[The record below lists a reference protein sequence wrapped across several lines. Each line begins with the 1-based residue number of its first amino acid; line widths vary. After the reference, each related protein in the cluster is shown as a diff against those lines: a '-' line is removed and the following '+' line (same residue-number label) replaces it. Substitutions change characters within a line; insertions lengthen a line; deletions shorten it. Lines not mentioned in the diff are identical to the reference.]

1 MQIAVLCLINKMG
14 DNLMNKEEIFNIFY
28 GKEKWD
34 VWRKFQEI
42 ENSIEET
49 EMLYRYFDD
58 IKNMLYDEKS
68 YIKMRG
74 FRIICKLSKWDKDNK
89 INDIIDVLLQVLGDE
104 KPTIVRQ
111 CLAALN
117 NLLLY
122 KIDLSGKVENKLR
135 SIDLSKYKDSMRPLI
150 KKDIDYILEHI

>member
-1 MQIAVLCLINKMG
+1 MSKDEV
-14 DNLMNKEEIFNIFY
+14 FNILY

-42 ENSIEET
+42 ENSIEQSK
-49 EMLYRYFDD
+49 MLYEYFDD
-58 IKNMLYDEKS
+58 ITKMLYDKKS

-89 INDIIDVLLQVLGDE
+89 INGIIDVLLKVLDDE

-111 CLAALN
+111 CLKA
-117 NLLLY
+117 
-122 KIDLSGKVENKLR
+122 IEEIVENKKSLNNK
-135 SIDLSKYKDSMRPLI
+135 IKEKLLNINYLKYKDSMRSLI
-150 KKDIDYILEHI
+150 FKDVEKILSLIDERKV